1 MGQAATGLAS
11 CSTCKS
17 ELQPWVTFRKER
29 CLVSKWIQRLIHC
42 NASLVKTRSSFMW
55 RWGIFFL
62 LKNQEENE
70 MRWPVVSAKWW
81 QSFDEQNIDSRF

>member
-29 CLVSKWIQRLIHC
+29 CLVSKWILRLIHC
-42 NASLVKTRSSFMW
+42 NASLVKTRSSFIDIW
-55 RWGIFFL
+55 RGKWRQGIFSV
-62 LKNQEENE
+62 EEGRRDSNE
-70 MRWPVVSAKWW
+70 VAGC
-81 QSFDEQNIDSRF
+81 